1 MMDEQEGLDK
11 KLVRFSNEALSIES
25 CSINPLNAPNSF
37 PFLPCAFLH
46 LLLLQAY
53 FLLSS
58 SLIAPEVLLTPH
70 HSYHLPSFLCI
81 PSSWFLPLMLISGR
95 AVGPCPAF
103 FPLFATTSLLPFQ
116 KLSSPWTQRIT
127 PPILSTWG
135 LELFFSSEKGY
146 HTSNQQR
153 LRRLLREFFVGSCPG
168 FCTEVGLFQSYTM
181 QVCKIMDS
189 VRC

>member
-1 MMDEQEGLDK
+1 MHTMCTCDILSGP
-11 KLVRFSNEALSIES
+11 EAS
-25 CSINPLNAPNSF
+25 AV
-37 PFLPCAFLH
+37 AGG
-46 LLLLQAY
+46 LLLLHSEPP
-53 FLLSS
+53 FLL
-58 SLIAPEVLLTPH
+58 
-70 HSYHLPSFLCI
+70 FLALSCTCFCCKLAF
-81 PSSWFLPLMLISGR
+81 WFLLLWLPQKCSWPPTIHVTWLLCCVFPLMLISGR

-168 FCTEVGLFQSYTM
+168 FCTEVGLFQSSTM
-181 QVCKIMDS
+181 QVCKSMDS